1 MPHDSKLP
9 PNILHIIQDLQRL
22 SRPEWGD
29 VSQPHTVL
37 PAVPRTAQHATDRA
51 TVSSNMTKVI
61 FGTLV
66 NEAVQE
72 SVRREI
78 PLVVALSKE
87 DEDSR
92 SFIDEYMVKN
102 DRLESLASKFVALKL
117 VDKTPEATQFA
128 SIFQKLIFPSLY
140 IISKGNLREVITK
153 DVNKDEYLNRLSKL
167 CEVSDEHIKPRENA
181 TVQNMTNNPVSSSTT
196 TFRPATKIFSTKS
209 QAEETARIKALIEA
223 DKRERKSAKSLK
235 SFCMND
241 HNPRASLASPVP
253 TNMCALS
260 IKLLDGTTVRHEFKA
275 KQTLNDVRQWLD
287 DESGYTIL
295 PDTST
300 FPAFA
305 ATSEHP
311 TSYSFYTPTIPR
323 ITYSVT
329 DEFVTLSDLKL
340 CPRSALILKPLYINR
355 HGSYANGDSGS
366 VLRGTAAALKRLG
379 NAVFSFFDYGVDE
392 ALDAVHDEDIVS
404 TSGHGSD
411 DESVDPHPTLHSLHR
426 RDHRDGS
433 DEDNEVNLNS
443 ERMSRSL
450 TPKLGLAPSM
460 SRIQTVQGAAQ
471 GTTSGFSH
479 EDERPQDI

>member
-153 DVNKDEYLNRLSKL
+153 DVNKHEYSNRLSKL

-196 TFRPATKIFSTKS
+196 TLRPATKIFSTKS
-209 QAEETARIKALIEA
+209 QAEETARVLLY
-223 DKRERKSAKSLK
+223 D
-235 SFCMND
+235 MNLR
-241 HNPRASLASPVP
+241 PS
-253 TNMCALS
+253 
-260 IKLLDGTTVRHEFKA
+260 RH
-275 KQTLNDVRQWLD
+275 
-287 DESGYTIL
+287 
-295 PDTST
+295 
-300 FPAFA
+300 
-305 ATSEHP
+305 
-311 TSYSFYTPTIPR
+311 
-323 ITYSVT
+323 
-329 DEFVTLSDLKL
+329 
-340 CPRSALILKPLYINR
+340 
-355 HGSYANGDSGS
+355 
-366 VLRGTAAALKRLG
+366 
-379 NAVFSFFDYGVDE
+379 
-392 ALDAVHDEDIVS
+392 
-404 TSGHGSD
+404 
-411 DESVDPHPTLHSLHR
+411 
-426 RDHRDGS
+426 
-433 DEDNEVNLNS
+433 
-443 ERMSRSL
+443 
-450 TPKLGLAPSM
+450 
-460 SRIQTVQGAAQ
+460 
-471 GTTSGFSH
+471 
-479 EDERPQDI
+479 

>member
-1 MPHDSKLP
+1 
-9 PNILHIIQDLQRL
+9 
-22 SRPEWGD
+22 
-29 VSQPHTVL
+29 
-37 PAVPRTAQHATDRA
+37 
-51 TVSSNMTKVI
+51 MTKVI

-117 VDKTPEATQFA
+117 VDKTPEAIQFA

-167 CEVSDEHIKPRENA
+167 CDVSDEQIKPRENA
-181 TVQNMTNNPVSSSTT
+181 TVQSMANPISLSTT
-196 TFRPATKIFSTKS
+196 TLRPATKIFSTKS

-235 SFCMND
+235 SIAMND
-241 HNPRASLASPVP
+241 LHPRASLASPVP

-260 IKLLDGTTVRHEFKA
+260 IKLLDGTTVRHEFES

-287 DESGYTIL
+287 DDSGYTIL

-329 DEFVTLSDLKL
+329 DEFVTLADLKL
-340 CPRSALILKPLYINR
+340 CPRSALILKPLYINVR
-355 HGSYANGDSGS
+355 GSYANGDSGS

-392 ALDAVHDEDIVS
+392 ALDAVHDEDVVS
-404 TSGHGSD
+404 TGGHGSD
-411 DESVDPHPTLHSLHR
+411 DESVDTHPTLHSLHR

-433 DEDNEVNLNS
+433 DEDNEVVLNS

-460 SRIQTVQGAAQ
+460 SRIQTVQGAVQ
-471 GTTSGFSH
+471 GSTSGFSH
-479 EDERPQDI
+479 GEDERPSQDNI